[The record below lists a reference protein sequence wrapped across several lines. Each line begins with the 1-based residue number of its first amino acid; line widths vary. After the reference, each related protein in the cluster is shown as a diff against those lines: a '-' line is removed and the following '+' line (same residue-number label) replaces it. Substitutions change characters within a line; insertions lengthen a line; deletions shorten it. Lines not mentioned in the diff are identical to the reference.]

1 MTCNNIILPNED
13 TKWIEY
19 LENKVKNW
27 GLDHKEKA
35 YFERILRVYKMPNL
49 TKQKWNPVEMICSR
63 VLNSS
68 YYEGFSHI
76 EVPEVVAEYETFDM
90 FHFPK
95 EHVARR
101 TSDSYF
107 IEKDYE
113 DTKKSMLLRP
123 HTTIMWYHYL
133 VKWDGI
139 KLLEQNGEIQILSS
153 GKVYRVDELDTTHHE
168 CFHQIDGLKLI
179 RKDKEIITQE
189 TLKEVLTETITSI
202 FGKDVPHT
210 FHEDSFPYT
219 TESLEVEVEYNGKK
233 IEVLGAWIVHPS
245 VLELLGIDSKKYN
258 GWAFG
263 FGIERL
269 AMLLKDVP
277 DIRIFWSEDERILK
291 QWWDFEPYKSVSKL
305 PPVYKDISF
314 LVDKNSFIKDEKESE
329 KKWEIELVNEADSF
343 EIAGVVRDIAWWL
356 VEEVRITDIY
366 ENDLL
371 FKTEQKSVTIRITFR
386 SLERSLTHE
395 EINGLYFEIRD
406 AIENDLYYLLR

>member
-1 MTCNNIILPNED
+1 MTRNNISLPNED

-19 LENKVKNW
+19 LKNKIKNW
-27 GLDHKEKA
+27 GLDHKKKA
-35 YFERILRVYKMPNL
+35 YCERILRVYKMPNL
-49 TKQKWNPVEMICSR
+49 LKQKWNPVEMICSR

-68 YYEGFSHI
+68 YYESFSHI

-101 TSDSYF
+101 MSDSYF

-133 VKWDGI
+133 VKWDGM

-179 RKDKEIITQE
+179 RRDKEIITQK

-277 DIRIFWSEDERILK
+277 DIRIFWSEDKRILK
-291 QWWDFEPYKSVSKL
+291 QWWNFDPYKSVSKL

-314 LVDKNSFIKDEKESE
+314 LVDKTSFIKDEKESE

-366 ENDLL
+366 ENDAL

-395 EINGLYFEIRD
+395 EINQLYFEIRD